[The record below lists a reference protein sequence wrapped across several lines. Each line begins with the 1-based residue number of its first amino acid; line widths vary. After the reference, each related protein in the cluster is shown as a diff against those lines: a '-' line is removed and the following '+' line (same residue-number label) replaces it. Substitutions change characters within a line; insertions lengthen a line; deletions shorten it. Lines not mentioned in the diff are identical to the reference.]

1 MRILPPLGSI
11 KIAPL
16 QANWVREKLQLN
28 ENDLLQD
35 LRLLLANGKQV
46 QGADTYRYAMKR
58 IWWTY
63 PAYLFS
69 VAPLGR
75 NIFDWSYRKFATN
88 RQQISRACKMP
99 GKIAD

>member
-1 MRILPPLGSI
+1 
-11 KIAPL
+11 
-16 QANWVREKLQLN
+16 
-28 ENDLLQD
+28 
-35 LRLLLANGKQV
+35 
-46 QGADTYRYAMKR
+46 MKR